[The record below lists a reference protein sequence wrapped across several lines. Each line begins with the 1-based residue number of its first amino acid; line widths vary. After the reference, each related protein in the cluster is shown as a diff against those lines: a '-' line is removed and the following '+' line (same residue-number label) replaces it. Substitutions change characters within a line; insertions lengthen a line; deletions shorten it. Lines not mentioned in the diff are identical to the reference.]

1 MSTYPTRQNPGQ
13 TRTPPYRVSCCP
25 DCQNLMESSF
35 ASRRRYCLQ
44 GGWDTPVAGA
54 QPVAEVKCR
63 AAGFRQLYD
72 WLNQR
77 DVLIVKADHQEPLVV
92 LRMSLAAEIA
102 KSGNGVPSTDSS
114 RGNRRGPRS
123 L

>member
-1 MSTYPTRQNPGQ
+1 
-13 TRTPPYRVSCCP
+13 
-25 DCQNLMESSF
+25 MESSF

-72 WLNQR
+72 WPNQR

-92 LRMSLAAEIA
+92 LRMSLAAGIA
-102 KSGNGVPSTDSS
+102 HGT
-114 RGNRRGPRS
+114 
-123 L
+123 LA